1 MNQRAC
7 FVTSNLNPFN
17 IAALAVLV
25 AATGC
30 ATVPPDQQ
38 LVIPESTI
46 GTTTV
51 EGVGR
56 EIIGRDRLAEKK
68 TIAVAADLV
77 WGVLGG
83 VYEQIGIPV
92 TSVDSPNMMVGN
104 LGFEARRIDGTRMNT
119 FLDCGTNFSGPLA
132 NHYEVTLAVTTK
144 LTKVDENHTEVSTV
158 VDGSAKPRANA
169 GHPIQCTTRQK
180 LEALIV
186 KKVAEALGAGS

>member
-1 MNQRAC
+1 MNQRAR
-7 FVTSNLNPFN
+7 FVTSNLNPRK

-30 ATVPPDQQ
+30 ATVPPDQ

-56 EIIGRDRLAEKK
+56 EIIGRDRLAEKN
-68 TIAVAADLV
+68 TIAVAADLA

-92 TSVDSPNMMVGN
+92 TSVDSPNMTVGN

-119 FLDCGTNFSGPLA
+119 FLDCGTNFNGPLA
-132 NHYEVTLAVTTK
+132 SHYEVTLVVTTK

-158 VDGSAKPRANA
+158 VDGSAKPRTTA

>member
-1 MNQRAC
+1 MNQRAR
-7 FVTSNLNPFN
+7 FVTSNLNPFK
-17 IAALAVLV
+17 IAALAVLA

-30 ATVPPDQQ
+30 ATVPPDQ

-51 EGVGR
+51 EGAGR

-119 FLDCGTNFSGPLA
+119 FLDCGTNFNGPLA

-158 VDGSAKPRANA
+158 VDGSAKPRTTA